1 MKTGRRRQKE
11 EAPTTP
17 EHVPQGPARPKPITA
32 PAGAGP
38 ARARRRPSIV
48 GIALIIVVVVIAIIA
63 IVMMSRACSGP
74 QAAEYLPAE
83 TTGSWGTTIQVLAP
97 QIVAGQGWK
106 SDCVADGSC
115 TVLVEACEMRERR
128 DRFSEREVD
137 NYDDYAYS
145 IYREE
150 LTQELFEA
158 AGDEFA
164 ITQLNPDEDRWEGER
179 HTVSKEWL
187 DKETCE
193 YTNFTVWITDP
204 DDTSQEVEVVLS
216 ECEVWDHVVVT
227 EKVYEREEYCQT
239 ESIQGLTV
247 LETLTEQGSGM
258 AVDWPAAVTP
268 QGGELQSRFEG
279 VVVFEA
285 DGVEHTLTVSD
296 PDAYVRYLTV
306 PQYLGLDEDCKV
318 VRVTERVPEG

>member
-1 MKTGRRRQKE
+1 MKTGRRRQKK
-11 EAPTTP
+11 EAPATP
-17 EHVPQGPARPKPITA
+17 EHVPQEPSRPKPVAA
-32 PAGAGP
+32 PTGAGL
-38 ARARRRPSIV
+38 ARGRARPSIV
-48 GIALIIVVVVIAIIA
+48 QIAFIIVVLVIAIIA

-97 QIVAGQGWK
+97 QIVSGEGWR
-106 SDCVADGSC
+106 SDCDASGNC
-115 TVLVEACEMRERR
+115 TILAGTCEMQERR
-128 DRFSEREVD
+128 DTFTEREIE

-145 IYREE
+145 IYFEE
-150 LTQELFEA
+150 LTQELYEA

-164 ITQLNPDEDRWEGER
+164 VTYLNLDDDRWEGER
-179 HTVSKEWL
+179 HIVSEEWL

-204 DDTSQEVEVVLS
+204 DDASDEVEVVLS

-239 ESIQGLTV
+239 ETVQGLTV
-247 LETLTEQGSGM
+247 LETLSEQGSGM
-258 AVDWPAAVTP
+258 AVDWPTAVTP

-279 VVVFEA
+279 VVLFEA

-306 PQYLGLDEDCKV
+306 PQYLGVDDEGRV
-318 VRVTERVPEG
+318 VRVTDRVPEE